1 MSKRRRAWKWFGLIA
16 IGGFILIN
24 GYLWFLSSRI
34 VPFEARLPLG
44 QTGYSETFRFCCLH
58 STDYVLALTIDHP
71 EKTHAT
77 LLKDWDTTERE
88 LRAAFNVS
96 LAIDLRDKANN
107 VLITHKGN
115 LSDWKLTNSPLGVGA
130 DGGFW
135 KYRFDARFL
144 EKYELR
150 INVLN
155 GNAGAD
161 KFRPTLLLYGVDDGY
176 FSLGVWALNG
186 LWAVLITLGA
196 IIGLV
201 LLFVRKRT
209 HAT

>member
-1 MSKRRRAWKWFGLIA
+1 MSKGRRAWKWFGLVA
-16 IGGFILIN
+16 IGSFVAIN
-24 GYLWFLSSRI
+24 GYLWYLSSRV

-58 STDYVLALTIDHP
+58 PTDYVLALTIDHP
-71 EKTHAT
+71 ERTHAT
-77 LLKDWDTTERE
+77 LLKDWEATERE

-107 VLITHKGN
+107 TLITHKGG
-115 LSDWKLTNSPLGVGA
+115 LSDWKLTNAPLGVGA

-135 KYRFDARFL
+135 KYRFDAHFF

-150 INVLN
+150 VNVLN
-155 GNAGAD
+155 GNADAE
-161 KFRPTLLLYGVDDGY
+161 KYRPTLLFHGVDDGY
-176 FSLGVWALNG
+176 FWLGIWVLNG
-186 LWAVLITLGA
+186 LWAVLVALGA

-201 LLFVRKRT
+201 IYVFRRR